1 MFSSFLLDGHFY
13 VTPAS
18 ELLFV
23 WKSHYDRFIGFLA
36 LIPGKQVL
44 ASGIDATVALL
55 IVLEAEKEGILD
67 LLAGDILGKSSA
79 LGLGVCT
86 VDVCLSEVAECSLR
100 AGSEKSTDTESF
112 DVEHD

>member
-1 MFSSFLLDGHFY
+1 MIDVKSQKIGRNLTLLVFSSFLLDGHFY

-44 ASGIDATVALL
+44 ACMSQ
-55 IVLEAEKEGILD
+55 
-67 LLAGDILGKSSA
+67 
-79 LGLGVCT
+79 
-86 VDVCLSEVAECSLR
+86 
-100 AGSEKSTDTESF
+100 SF
-112 DVEHD
+112 QKTMNS